1 MKINTNSNSYILLY
15 STGVVVVVAFL
26 LAFVSMALKERSDAN
41 ERIDRQ
47 KQILASLNIQV
58 EADAVE
64 AKFNEVV
71 EQSIIVN
78 DKGETVKPNGGFEVE
93 RKEMSA
99 QQLPVFICKVDGQR
113 KYVLPLVGKGLW
125 GTIWGYLALDA
136 DCETVFGAYFSHE
149 SETAGLGALI
159 ADEAFQSEFKGQK
172 IHDDAGNMLSV
183 IKKGGKKSSPTT
195 QCDGISGATL
205 TTNGV
210 NNMLHDYLKMYDA
223 YLKSNKQ

>member
-15 STGVVVVVAFL
+15 ATGVVVVVAFL

-47 KQILASLNIQV
+47 KQILASLNIHV
-58 EADAVE
+58 EGDGVE

-71 EQSIIVN
+71 EQAIIVN
-78 DKGETVKPNGGFEVE
+78 DKGDVVKQDGGFEVE

-99 QQLPVFICKVDGQR
+99 SQLPVFICQVDGQR

-125 GTIWGYLALDA
+125 GTIWGYLAVDN

-159 ADEAFQSEFKGQK
+159 ADEAFQSEFKGK
-172 IHDDAGNMLSV
+172 KLHDAAGSLLSV
-183 IKKGGKKSSPTT
+183 VKNGSKKESPET

-205 TTNGV
+205 TSNGV
-210 NNMLHDYLKMYDA
+210 NAMIHDYLKMYEA
-223 YLKSNKQ
+223 YLNQAKK